1 MRHEHPTHQDAA
13 IERRALA
20 EWESLLVRLRA
31 AAAGDLRL
39 ERVRHAIARGEFRA
53 SSSPEP
59 QGAAPVR
66 AAEAVMPARR
76 PTST

>member
-31 AAAGDLRL
+31 AADDDVRL
-39 ERVRHAIARGEFRA
+39 ERVRHAIARGEFQVDARA
-53 SSSPEP
+53 VA
-59 QGAAPVR
+59 GR
-66 AAEAVMPARR
+66 LIARFLV
-76 PTST
+76 S